1 MWTRCWIWRAKLLGT
16 ARPPAERP
24 PLFTYFHNHPWA
36 KTHGRHPLRSSLGA
50 PLGLAVSALRAMGVS
65 AYTGDAAWLV
75 APIGASA
82 VLVFAV
88 PASPLAQPRA
98 VLGGNVV
105 SALVGLCV
113 AHLVAPTGMGPVLAA
128 ALSVGLAILAMHLT
142 RSLHPPGGAM
152 ALVAAMSAHKGI
164 PAPWHF
170 VLAPVA
176 VNCLGLL
183 AAGWLFNNLTG
194 SRYPHRAESLPEHRA
209 PVPIDYDRADLE
221 AVLDELEDAPDVTVD
236 DLDAIFRAVQIRR
249 QAGHSGQAGR

>member
-1 MWTRCWIWRAKLLGT
+1 MWARCWIWRVKLLGT
-16 ARPPAERP
+16 ARPQAERP

-36 KTHGRHPLRSSLGA
+36 KAHGRHPLRSSLGA
-50 PLGLAVSALRAMGVS
+50 PLGIAISALMGMGVS
-65 AYTGDAAWLV
+65 AYTGDAAWLA

-113 AHLVAPTGMGPVLAA
+113 AHVVSAPVLAA
-128 ALSVGLAILAMHLT
+128 ALAVGLAILAMHLT
-142 RSLHPPGGAM
+142 RSLHPPGGAV
-152 ALVAAMSAHKGI
+152 ALVTAMSAHQGI

-176 VNCLGLL
+176 VNSLGLV

-194 SRYPHRAESLPEHRA
+194 SRYPHRAETLPEHRLA
-209 PVPIDYDRADLE
+209 VARDYDRTDLE
-221 AVLDELEDAPDVTVD
+221 AVLNELEDAPDVTVD

-249 QAGHSGQAGR
+249 QAGL